1 MLHEKSNK
9 DHPFH
14 FDYHYNGIA
23 LYKLSLLKDN
33 FTSDDAAQKVRTQEL
48 IECFNN
54 KDVHRLKSMFCK
66 TTTVSPDIDKQIK
79 NGIDFYSGKNYLAW
93 LSIRRKQ

>member
-1 MLHEKSNK
+1 MAL
-9 DHPFH
+9 PFTSC
-14 FDYHYNGIA
+14 
-23 LYKLSLLKDN
+23 SLLKDN
-33 FTSDDAAQKVRTQEL
+33 FTSDDDAQKARTQEL

-66 TTTVSPDIDKQIK
+66 TTAVSPDIDKQIQ